1 MDDAPP
7 PTAPSGP
14 DPSRA
19 GRLSRDAAVA
29 LLTDADAAL
38 AAGEFRDAA
47 IRYGRVVGFDD
58 QEITAAALLGLGEA
72 RYRLDDDDAALQSWE
87 AAVQLGETAS
97 SYAAWRN
104 VAAARVRARDLPGAI
119 DAYRQAEKRSPQQDK
134 SEIATRLGWLTKETG
149 DQRASR
155 KYFAR
160 GRGDGPLVS
169 ATTVIIAATVIVSL
183 SALLSSE
190 GEFLLTA
197 FQLDKAA
204 VAAGEYWRLW
214 SVTLLHGS
222 LLHLFFNMYALY
234 LAGPIVERWYGSVR
248 FVLFYLACAAAGS
261 VGSFVF
267 GGDLPSVGASG
278 AIFGLFGLLLVAGRV
293 HKPVDRGSRM
303 LVSQLGMLI
312 LINIGFGFVFPGID
326 NAAHL
331 GGLAAGAFL
340 GALIPPTA
348 VPTLASLWQRVGEAG
363 TAHVARVPVS
373 VMALALGAVAVV
385 VVIGIVIGTP
395 IRAV

>member
-1 MDDAPP
+1 M
-7 PTAPSGP
+7 
-14 DPSRA
+14 
-19 GRLSRDAAVA
+19 A

-58 QEITAAALLGLGEA
+58 SEITAAALLGLGEA

-119 DAYRQAEKRSPQQDK
+119 DAYRQAEKRAPQQDK
-134 SEIATRLGWLTKETG
+134 AEIATRLGWLTKETG

-340 GALIPPTA
+340 GALIPPSA

>member
-19 GRLSRDAAVA
+19 GRLSRDAAVV
-29 LLTDADAAL
+29 LLTHADAAL
-38 AAGEFRDAA
+38 SAGEFRDAA

-58 QEITAAALLGLGEA
+58 PEITAAALLGLGEA

-104 VAAARVRARDLPGAI
+104 VAAARVRARDLSGAI
-119 DAYRQAEKRSPQQDK
+119 DAYRQAEKRAPQQDK
-134 SEIATRLGWLTKETG
+134 AEIATRLGWLTKETG
-149 DQRASR
+149 DQRAAR

-190 GEFLLTA
+190 GAFLLTA
-197 FQLDKAA
+197 FQLDKTA

-214 SVTLLHGS
+214 TVTLLHGS

-248 FVLFYLACAAAGS
+248 FVLFYLTLAAAGS

-312 LINIGFGFVFPGID
+312 VINIGFGFAFPGID

-340 GALIPPTA
+340 GAVIPPTA
-348 VPTLASLWQRVGEAG
+348 VQTLASLWQRVGEAG
-363 TAHVARVPVS
+363 TAHVARVPMS
-373 VMALALGAVAVV
+373 VLALALGAVAVV
-385 VVIGIVIGTP
+385 VVIGIVIGTAM
-395 IRAV
+395 RAV

>member
-58 QEITAAALLGLGEA
+58 SEITAAALLGLGEA

-104 VAAARVRARDLPGAI
+104 VAAARVRARNLPGAI
-119 DAYRQAEKRSPQQDK
+119 DAYRQAEKRAPQQDK
-134 SEIATRLGWLTKETG
+134 AEIATRLGWLTKETG

-267 GGDLPSVGASG
+267 GGNLPSVGASG

-340 GALIPPTA
+340 GAVIPPTA
-348 VPTLASLWQRVGEAG
+348 VQTLASLWQRVGDAG

-373 VMALALGAVAVV
+373 VMALALGAVTVV

-395 IRAV
+395 LRAV